1 MYHPKHT
8 RKIKVKDNENT
19 PWYKKSWKIIACVF
33 TIIVTLVLN
42 TPTVLKNIR
51 VLPEEVDTTWGDFI
65 SWFQEDKEWSGYYS
79 SFPEGIIDIED
90 MELSD
95 VDMKIILYAKRGEIG
110 GSIYTK
116 EICSSFPSLGFLQFS
131 GDVTLTGNRA
141 DEVVVWDIVG
151 GKIREFAKINIERD
165 KDVITIKPISGN
177 VGLFP
182 ENARLGKHPDIHPDI
197 EEKEEPNEFKFSERC
212 MEQVEKLRPRI

>member
-1 MYHPKHT
+1 
-8 RKIKVKDNENT
+8 
-19 PWYKKSWKIIACVF
+19 
-33 TIIVTLVLN
+33 
-42 TPTVLKNIR
+42 
-51 VLPEEVDTTWGDFI
+51 
-65 SWFQEDKEWSGYYS
+65 
-79 SFPEGIIDIED
+79 

-182 ENARLGKHPDIHPDI
+182 ENARLGKHPDI
-197 EEKEEPNEFKFSERC
+197 EEKEEPDEFKFSERC